1 LHDESPY
8 FPETPRL
15 NLLRQ
20 IDSLARE
27 FCDVLATIIADGQ
40 TTSKRAGHHFGAL
53 TAVVAFLSQ
62 VGRRN
67 TLCCRPWE
75 LGARRSPS
83 VVSIC
88 PRNCSAT
95 GVVRIDGRLYP
106 NAGEKKTGAEAP
118 VSQTN

>member
-1 LHDESPY
+1 MHDDSPY

-62 VGRRN
+62 VGRRKYA
-67 TLCCRPWE
+67 LLPAM
-75 LGARRSPS
+75 GAWRKALPVRRS
-83 VVSIC
+83 
-88 PRNCSAT
+88 AF
-95 GVVRIDGRLYP
+95 VRGMLLRQAL
-106 NAGEKKTGAEAP
+106 
-118 VSQTN
+118 